1 MFKTHVDAFDKWDAS
16 IAAQLQQLAKQ
27 HCKPA
32 LSDLECCIVKA
43 THARK
48 VPVKCINGSLGL
60 AKQCVPLCCSKGLI
74 ETM

>member
-32 LSDLECCIVKA
+32 LPDVECCVVKA
-43 THARK
+43 THATIFL
-48 VPVKCINGSLGL
+48 VECINGSLRL
-60 AKQCVPLCCSKGLI
+60 PKYVCLCVAPSVS
-74 ETM
+74 